1 MKSFKLIKE
10 NNEIRNKLSN
20 KHIKMK
26 NIILDNL
33 TYENISDLI
42 QTLDISIKS
51 LKTDGKNT
59 LQNLQSFDEKV
70 QFMLENNDIINDVLN
85 ETDLF
90 NTPLNRLN
98 INNIEVFISKAIDLA
113 ILKVMELIKTEL
125 TS

>member
-10 NNEIRNKLSN
+10 NNEIRTKLSN

-33 TYENISDLI
+33 KFENISDLL

-51 LKTDGKNT
+51 LKGDGKNT
-59 LQNLQSFDEKV
+59 LQNLQSFDDRM
-70 QFMLENNDIINDVLN
+70 QFMLENHDIINDVLN

-98 INNIEVFISKAIDLA
+98 INNIEIFISKAIDLA

>member
-33 TYENISDLI
+33 KFENLSDLI
-42 QTLDISIKS
+42 QTLDISIES
-51 LKTDGKNT
+51 LKADGKNT

-70 QFMLENNDIINDVLN
+70 EFMLENNDIINDVLN
-85 ETDLF
+85 ETNLF